1 MARSSRPPLP
11 RGAKRALHFG
21 DPLLVPLVERP
32 LLDPLGTHESG
43 LRQDLQML
51 AGGRLANAQLRG
63 DEHAADAVAH
73 EVAVDLRREVGAR
86 RPEPAEGLEAALVC
100 PRLCPA

>member
-1 MARSSRPPLP
+1 MARSSGPPLP

-73 EVAVDLRREVGAR
+73 EVAVDLRRGGGAR
-86 RPEPAEGLEAALVC
+86 RAGPPAELGAAVGG
-100 PRLCPA
+100 PR

>member
-1 MARSSRPPLP
+1 MARSSGPPLP

-32 LLDPLGTHESG
+32 LLDPLGTHEPG

-51 AGGRLANAQLRG
+51 AGGRLADAQLRG

-73 EVAVDLRREVGAR
+73 EVAVDLRRGGGAR
-86 RPEPAEGLEAALVC
+86 GSGPAEDLEGAAVG
-100 PRLCPA
+100 PRPG